1 MTKHFRLEEFTK
13 SKPTKF
19 VESNLEEL
27 AEILEKVRVKWNK
40 PIFIK
45 KGYSQLNPNSQHAKG
60 QAADI
65 YTDNNRELFTLIIKM
80 VYNEEIDIGQLI
92 ANSKW
97 LHISSPHLRI
107 NNQIIFND
115 VGTS

>member
-1 MTKHFRLEEFTK
+1 MKYFRLEEFTN
-13 SKPTKF
+13 SKPPKF

-27 AEILEKVRVKWNK
+27 AQILEKIRIKWNK

-65 YTDNNRELFTLIIKM
+65 FTDNNRELFSLIIKM
-80 VYNEEIDIGQLI
+80 VYNGEIDIGQLI

-107 NNQIIFND
+107 NNQIIFSDDRTN
-115 VGTS
+115 